1 MFCRKCGAALPDGSA
16 FCPKCGTPVS
26 GAAGGTG
33 GNNSGPRA
41 AGGCRF
47 SLLSLRG
54 WFSGNG
60 RMPRQEFWIR
70 DLILICNGDLLGY
83 LLWRVPDNTE
93 SYSGG
98 AQAAIIAAGIAAV
111 AVGLAMMVSAYFI
124 FVRRL
129 HDMSVSGYV
138 VIPVMVIDLIAL
150 VVDIQFGDD
159 SSFFGVQD
167 LTNLI
172 ELVILGSIPGT
183 YWQNRFGSEPK
194 G

>member
-70 DLILICNGDLLGY
+70 DLILICIGDLLGY
-83 LLWRVPDNTE
+83 LLWRVPDNPE

-111 AVGLAMMVSAYFI
+111 AVP
-124 FVRRL
+124 VR
-129 HDMSVSGYV
+129 
-138 VIPVMVIDLIAL
+138 VIDLIAL
-150 VVDIQFGDD
+150 GVNIQFGDD

-172 ELVILGSIPGT
+172 ELVILGCIPGT
-183 YWQNRFGSEPK
+183 YGQNRFGSEPK

>member
-1 MFCRKCGAALPDGSA
+1 MFCIKCGAELPEGSG
-16 FCPKCGTPVS
+16 FCPKCGAAVNGAT
-26 GAAGGTG
+26 GAAGG
-33 GNNSGPRA
+33 NSIGR
-41 AGGCRF
+41 GTESGF

-70 DLILICNGDLLGY
+70 DMILICIGDLLGY
-83 LLWRVPDNTE
+83 LLWRVPDNPE

-150 VVDIQFGDD
+150 VVEIQFGDD

-167 LTNLI
+167 LPNLI
-172 ELVILGSIPGT
+172 ELVILGCIPGT
-183 YWQNRFGSEPK
+183 YGQNRFGSEPK